1 MLDKFLEEINE
12 LKEAKA
18 LLDDILRGYSVYE
31 KTFNFNDTTKFP
43 DPDLESKI
51 GHEKARDAKH
61 TWKTDAEVL
70 NNKIRNYIKF
80 DDSE

>member
-18 LLDDILRGYSVYE
+18 LLDHILGGYNVYD
-31 KTFNFNDTTKFP
+31 KTFNFNDTNKFP
-43 DPDLESKI
+43 DPELESKI
-51 GHEKARDAKH
+51 GHEKAREAKY

-70 NNKIRNYIKF
+70 NNRIRNYIKF

>member
-18 LLDDILRGYSVYE
+18 LLDHILGGYNIYD
-31 KTFNFNDTTKFP
+31 KTFNFDDTNKLP
-43 DPDLESKI
+43 DPDLEFKI
-51 GHEKARDAKH
+51 GHEKAREAN
-61 TWKTDAEVL
+61 AEVL
-70 NNKIRNYIKF
+70 NNKIRDYIKF